1 MATLRFGEKCSQVV
15 PWTISKIRS
24 ASTPT
29 SPNEETLDPKAPSP
43 PHDGKPS
50 RSRSCAFATDILIIT
65 LGILFY
71 TGALLLYFLGP
82 KRWQH
87 DVTFP
92 ILLSP
97 PGALLRFFLAKLN
110 TRPPFKDRFPM
121 GTFIANIAATAILA
135 GVYVGQRAP
144 GKKGKQSTLSRTGCN
159 ALHAL
164 EQGFCGCLST
174 VSTFAVEA
182 RSVRGVKWKTIY
194 VVGSIVLGHVI
205 MMVIVGGVSWS
216 SVGLGPMCSA

>member
-1 MATLRFGEKCSQVV
+1 
-15 PWTISKIRS
+15 
-24 ASTPT
+24 
-29 SPNEETLDPKAPSP
+29 
-43 PHDGKPS
+43 
-50 RSRSCAFATDILIIT
+50 
-65 LGILFY
+65 
-71 TGALLLYFLGP
+71 
-82 KRWQH
+82 
-87 DVTFP
+87 
-92 ILLSP
+92 
-97 PGALLRFFLAKLN
+97 
-110 TRPPFKDRFPM
+110 M